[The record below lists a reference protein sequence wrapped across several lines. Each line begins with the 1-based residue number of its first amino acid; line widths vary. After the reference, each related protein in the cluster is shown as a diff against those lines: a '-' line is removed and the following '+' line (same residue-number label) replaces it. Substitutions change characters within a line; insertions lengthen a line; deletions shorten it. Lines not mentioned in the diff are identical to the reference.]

1 MGWED
6 DKMKMESLIEK
17 YVQKTEAVLK
27 KIELAEKPVFDS
39 SKIDEVVNEAKR
51 YLEDAKY
58 YLSKRRLETSLA
70 SVAYSEGLLDALR
83 MLDLVKFEW

>member
-1 MGWED
+1 
-6 DKMKMESLIEK
+6 MKMESLIEK

>member
-1 MGWED
+1 MGWGD
-6 DKMKMESLIEK
+6 DEMKMESLIEK
-17 YVQKTEAVLK
+17 YVQKTEAVLNK
-27 KIELAEKPVFDS
+27 MELAEKPVFDS